1 MRTGA
6 CLHIAV
12 PVIVHLLEHA
22 LVALHVRLLH
32 GREAS
37 AGPLR
42 TSSQRSGNMHSR
54 KRLVHSFMHLV
65 TLILCLNKGLEAG
78 LDAWHAY

>member
-1 MRTGA
+1 MPRGA

-12 PVIVHLLEHA
+12 AVIVHLLEHA

-42 TSSQRSGNMHSR
+42 TSTQQSGQMHSR
-54 KRLVHSFMHLV
+54 QRLVQAFMHLV
-65 TLILCLNKGLEAG
+65 DIML
-78 LDAWHAY
+78 